1 MNKLHILSNRLPF
14 NANKSGDDFQL
25 TPSVGGLATGMKS
38 IYKKYNGNWIGWPGI
53 AEEDLK
59 GDDRHKIDK
68 ALARENCVSVH
79 LTMQD
84 VQLFYEG
91 FSNNTIWPLFHYFNE
106 FVEYDQETWD
116 AYVKVNQKFANAAL
130 DVLEEGDTIWV
141 HDYQLLLV
149 PQMIKEKRPDVTIG
163 FFLHI
168 PFPSYEV
175 FRILPWRNELIK
187 GMLGA
192 DLLGFH
198 TYDYE
203 RHFFST
209 VRRLLG
215 LEINFN
221 KIHCKD
227 RIILADA
234 FPMGIDYDKFM
245 NASVN
250 VKHKLLQEKSELQL
264 ELEKYFL
271 ISPNRKLILSIDR
284 LDYTKGIPNRL
295 KAFSIFLEKYPE
307 YQGRVSLVMLA
318 VPSRGNVDQYKKL
331 KEQVDG
337 LVGYI
342 NGKFGKVNHTPIW
355 YFYRSMPFE
364 NLIEL
369 YNASDVALITPV
381 RDGMNLV
388 AKEYVASRVNKTGV
402 VILSEM
408 AGVSKEMGE
417 AININPNNFNEIA
430 DSIHQALEMP
440 IDEQR
445 SRMSTMQERIK
456 RYDVF
461 KWAAEFVKS
470 LEKIEGIQ
478 QQFNTK
484 KITSSIQKLIVGD
497 YSDAKKRAIFLDYD
511 GTLSGFKANPQDAFP
526 DDEVL
531 DIVKKLTADDKNEV
545 TIISGRDRETLEKWF
560 KGYDVNLI
568 VEHGVWTR
576 VRGGKWK
583 MLQQINADW
592 KENIRPA
599 LESFVDRT
607 PGAFIEEKNYS
618 LVWHYRKA
626 EPEQG
631 VLRANELKD
640 ELTSLIANHNLEIME
655 GNKVIE
661 VKSGGINK
669 GAAAMRFL
677 GNKDFEFI
685 LAIGDDW
692 TDEFMFRELPEMA
705 VTVKV
710 GMVNT
715 AAKFKVESVAAVRKL
730 LKSLA
735 EKY

>member
-14 NANKSGDDFQL
+14 NAQKVNDDFEL

-38 IYKKYNGNWIGWPGI
+38 VYKQYNGNWIGWPGI
-53 AEEDLK
+53 ATEDLV
-59 GDDRHKIDK
+59 GNDRQKIDK
-68 ALARENCVSVH
+68 ALGKEGCVNVH
-79 LTMQD
+79 ISAKD
-84 VQLFYEG
+84 VHEYYEG
-91 FSNNTIWPLFHYFNE
+91 FSNKTIWPLFHYFNE
-106 FVEYDQETWD
+106 FVEYDQD
-116 AYVKVNQKFANAAL
+116 AWSTYVRVNQKFADAAL
-130 DVLEEGDTIWV
+130 DVLGEGDTIWV

-149 PQMIKEKRPDVTIG
+149 PEMIKNRRPDVTIG

-221 KIHCKD
+221 MIHCED

-234 FPMGIDYDKFM
+234 FPMGIDYKKFM
-245 NASVN
+245 DASIE
-250 VKHKLLQEKSELQL
+250 VKHKLIQEKSELQL

-307 YQGRVSLVMLA
+307 YQGNVSLVMLA
-318 VPSRGNVDQYKKL
+318 VPSRGNVEQYQIL

-342 NGKFGKVNHTPIW
+342 NGKFGKVNYTPVW
-355 YFYRSMPFE
+355 YFYRSLPFD

-369 YNASDVALITPV
+369 YNSSDVALITPV

-408 AGVSKEMGE
+408 AGASKEMGE
-417 AININPNNFNEIA
+417 ALIINPNNLNEIA
-430 DSIHQALEMP
+430 ETIHHALEMP

-445 SRMSTMQERIK
+445 SRMSSMQERIK

-470 LEKIEGIQ
+470 LEKVEGIQ
-478 QQFNTK
+478 YQFNTK
-484 KITSSIQKLIVGD
+484 KVTSSIKKLIVGD
-497 YSDAKKRAIFLDYD
+497 YTDTKKRAIFLDYD
-511 GTLSGFKANPQDAFP
+511 GTLSGFKSNPEDAFP

-531 DIVKKLTADDKNEV
+531 GIVKKLTADEKNEV
-545 TIISGRDRETLEKWF
+545 TIISGRDRATLEKWF

-576 VRGGKWK
+576 IRGGEWE
-583 MLQQINADW
+583 MLQQINAEW

-599 LESFVDRT
+599 LENFVDRT
-607 PGAFIEEKNYS
+607 PGSFIEEKNYS

-640 ELTSLIANHNLEIME
+640 ELTNLIANHNLEIME

-677 GNKDFEFI
+677 GNQQYDFI

-692 TDEFMFRELPEMA
+692 TDEYMFRELPESA

-715 AAKFKVESVAAVRKL
+715 AAKFKVESVTTVRKL
-730 LKSLA
+730 LSALTKH
-735 EKY
+735 